1 VELFRLSVYC
11 SYRRFATPP
20 KEEKIMNGSSLLGF
34 IISLIVLFAVGTIFF
49 LTIDRVAR
57 DAFLARIA
65 KIVIGCLILIAF
77 VLAIA
82 GVLGFGGG
90 GLAASP
96 QSIVVFAVGVLVLVV
111 VLYLVDLF
119 LNWLGPN
126 MGMAPNIVEAVRFI
140 ITVVALIAL
149 ILIAGAALIGGGGLG
164 RPFHVGSLQ
173 QHDRTP
179 AGSVLGLSAVP
190 SKSGAASFA

>member
-1 VELFRLSVYC
+1 
-11 SYRRFATPP
+11 
-20 KEEKIMNGSSLLGF
+20 MNGSSLLGF
-34 IISLIVLFAVGTIFF
+34 IISLIVLFAIGAIFF
-49 LTIDRVAR
+49 LTIDQVAKNP
-57 DAFLARIA
+57 FLAKIA

-96 QSIVVFAVGVLVLVV
+96 QSIVIFAVGVLVLMV

-119 LNWLGPN
+119 LGWLAAN
-126 MGMAPNIVEAVRFI
+126 MGIGAPIVEAIRFV

-149 ILIAGAALIGGGGLG
+149 ILIAGSALIGGGSTSFF
-164 RPFHVGSLQ
+164 PFRGERHSALQ
-173 QHDRTP
+173 GDANWAS
-179 AGSVLGLSAVP
+179 AGPVREFCRHASEPSA
-190 SKSGAASFA
+190 AAAA